1 MGAGIG
7 KAKSRGALASL
18 LDRAIDALKGVLG
31 EDAVVT
37 EALDFEQP
45 AVCAEA
51 YFAQFGQVM
60 QSLIDGEV
68 VGVVDGRFGAQSEL
82 LLVILLDPGV
92 FVVDVKRGCDALGE
106 DAGAHPPPGFCG

>member
-7 KAKSRGALASL
+7 KAQSRGALASL
-18 LDRAIDALKGVLG
+18 LDRAIDALKGILG

-51 YFAQFGQVM
+51 YFAQFRQVM
-60 QSLIDGEV
+60 QSLADGEV
-68 VGVVDGRFGAQSEL
+68 VGVVDGRFGAQSAL
-82 LLVILLDPGV
+82 FLVILLDPGV